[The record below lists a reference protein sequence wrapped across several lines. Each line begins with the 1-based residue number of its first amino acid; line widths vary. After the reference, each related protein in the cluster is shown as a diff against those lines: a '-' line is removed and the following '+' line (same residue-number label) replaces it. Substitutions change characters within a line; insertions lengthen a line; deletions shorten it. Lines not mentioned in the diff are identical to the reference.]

1 MNEKDCIRV
10 ISAEEI
16 TACVERL
23 FVSANK
29 ELPKFVTDAI
39 DKAKSCESCERA
51 ASVLAIL
58 EKKLECP
65 KEHDIPIC
73 LDTGMAI
80 VFAKVGKNV
89 HISGASLEE
98 AVNEGVRRAYV
109 DGLLRLSVVS
119 DPLYDRKNTGDNTPA
134 VIHIEMNGDE
144 ELADKLVLTVAPKG
158 FGSENMSFLKM
169 MTPAANEDDIVSF
182 VVNSVKNAGSNPCP
196 PIFVGVGIGGNFE
209 KCALLAKKALIRETP
224 NTDARYAALE
234 ERILREINNL
244 GIGPQGFGGD
254 TTALGVMIEQAPTHI
269 AGLPVAVNINCHV
282 SRHETAV
289 I

>member
-39 DKAKSCESCERA
+39 YKAKSCESCERA

-58 EKKLECP
+58 EKNLECA

-73 LDTGMAI
+73 QDTGMAI

-134 VIHIEMNGDE
+134 VIHIEMNGYE
-144 ELADKLVLTVAPKG
+144 EVEDKLVLTVAPKG

-169 MTPAANEDDIVSF
+169 MTPAANEDDIVNF
-182 VVNSVKNAGSNPCP
+182 VVNSVKSAGSNPCP

-224 NTDARYAALE
+224 NIDARYAALE
-234 ERILREINNL
+234 ARILREINNL